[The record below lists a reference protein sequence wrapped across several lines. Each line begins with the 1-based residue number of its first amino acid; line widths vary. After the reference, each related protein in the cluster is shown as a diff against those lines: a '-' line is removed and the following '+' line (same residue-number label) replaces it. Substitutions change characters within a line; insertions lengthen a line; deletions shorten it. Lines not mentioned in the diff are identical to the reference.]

1 MFGTVGAAFVGLTGI
16 STTRAIFVLCIIRL
30 MGILISLR
38 ISICLI
44 SRARVFWRLFV
55 GLTGISFIR
64 SIFGLYGIIRLGSVC
79 IRLRIGI
86 CLIS

>member
-44 SRARVFWRLFV
+44 SRARVF
-55 GLTGISFIR
+55 
-64 SIFGLYGIIRLGSVC
+64 
-79 IRLRIGI
+79 
-86 CLIS
+86 

>member
-55 GLTGISFIR
+55 GLTGIS
-64 SIFGLYGIIRLGSVC
+64 
-79 IRLRIGI
+79 
-86 CLIS
+86 